1 MLAALAG
8 PGNLIIT
15 FIIAIILYS
24 RQRGLI
30 ITSLA
35 EAGLTAVSLVS
46 SLKQPAG
53 FARGWMVVVVTLL
66 VGIPKAQPSL
76 AERAASDGV
85 GTVRPMGVHGT
96 KPRERGATQHIERP
110 RHMARPASFWH
121 RRHHPQP
128 GATQASRYSR
138 GLLPRP
144 PRAR

>member
-1 MLAALAG
+1 LLAALSG

-15 FIIAIILYS
+15 FIIITIILYS

-66 VGIPKAQPSL
+66 VRIPQAQPSL
-76 AERAASDGV
+76 AER
-85 GTVRPMGVHGT
+85 
-96 KPRERGATQHIERP
+96 GA
-110 RHMARPASFWH
+110 
-121 RRHHPQP
+121 
-128 GATQASRYSR
+128 
-138 GLLPRP
+138 
-144 PRAR
+144 